1 VAPVCT
7 DMTDR
12 LCIDLFSGTDGF
24 SAAFIQ
30 SREWDVISVDN
41 RNDHD
46 DISPTML
53 ADVFDLTGDDFPTDD
68 YDVTVVLA
76 SPPCKAFSLAAH
88 GHHMDKNVQPTSD
101 YGRESLELMEYTI
114 DLIRDIDPEYW
125 FLENPRAGM
134 RRVMREKS
142 WGLGEPTGTVS
153 WCQYGANRMK
163 PTDFWG
169 EHPEMEYRFCAK
181 GEDCHVSAPRGSQT
195 GTQSLSSNM
204 ESASIPYA
212 ISFSIL
218 EAVDREIV

>member
-1 VAPVCT
+1 MV
-7 DMTDR
+7 DR
-12 LCIDLFSGTDGF
+12 LCIDLFSGTGGF
-24 SAAFIQ
+24 SSAFEK
-30 SREWDVISVDN
+30 SRDWDVISVDN
-41 RNDHD
+41 QDDHPD
-46 DISPTML
+46 VNPTIV
-53 ADVFDLTGDDFPTDD
+53 ADVMDVDASTFPLDE
-68 YDVTVVLA
+68 YEHLVMLA
-76 SPPCKAFSLAAH
+76 SPPCKAFSMAAKH
-88 GHHMDKNVQPTSD
+88 THMDGNVEPLTD
-101 YGRESLELMEYTI
+101 HAKESLELVEKTV
-114 DLIRDIDPEYW
+114 DLSEELQPDYW

-142 WGLGEPTGTVS
+142 WGPGEPTGTVS

-218 EAVDREIV
+218 EAADREIV